1 MGTESKWERLK
12 EKVVMWI
19 AWHLPK
25 LLVKWCFVRVA
36 TLASVEEYADKVMGD
51 ISVIDALDSW
61 EGRSR
66 DLKYSL
72 PDNRIR
78 IESNGTADGT
88 KITYA
93 STGKPLVGIRKII
106 LECVG
111 GDIWK
116 AKLFSIAPTIDLVA
130 ELEAELSAL
139 EETDG

>member
-1 MGTESKWERLK
+1 MGTESKWERIK
-12 EKVVMWI
+12 ENVITWI

-25 LLVKWCFVRVA
+25 VLVKWCFVRVS

-51 ISVIDALDSW
+51 ISVIDALDCW

-66 DLKYSL
+66 DYKYSL

-78 IESNGTADGT
+78 IESNGIADDT

-93 STGKPLVGIRKII
+93 STGKPLVGIQKIV

-116 AKLFSIAPTIDLVA
+116 AKLFTTAPTIDLVA
-130 ELEAELSAL
+130 ELQAELNVL